1 MWESGENLSG
11 RGREVEEEVEEEDEE
26 VNCCLSGKSQFR

>member
-11 RGREVEEEVEEEDEE
+11 RGREVEEEEEEEDEE